1 VETRFGPSDS
11 RFAPEHILI
20 VVPNWVGDVVMATPA
35 LNAVRRRFAKS
46 RIVHLM
52 RPYVADVLA
61 GTDFC
66 DEQLFWPSHV
76 GHRRGGDGFWTLVG
90 RLRERRFDLAVL
102 LTNSFRSALIARL
115 ARARRRVGY
124 ARDGRG
130 FLLSDRLK
138 PAKKGGVFIPVPALD
153 YYNDLARHL
162 GCEDVSDQMI
172 LATSADDEAEVDHR
186 LGQDARAR
194 PLVVL
199 NPGASFGVAKCW
211 PAEKYAALADLLTV
225 RHGARVVASLGPG
238 EGDIAERL
246 KSAAREPIEVFHD
259 PPLGLGPLRALIKR
273 CDLLITNDTG
283 PRHFAAAFKVPVV
296 TVYGSSDPA
305 WTVTRFS
312 KERSVHLDLD
322 CQPCMSRVCP
332 EGHHDCMR
340 TLPPEWVLE
349 AAEALLPSRG
359 DVPLVGRAGC

>member
-1 VETRFGPSDS
+1 METRIGPSDS
-11 RFAPEHILI
+11 RFAPERVL
-20 VVPNWVGDVVMATPA
+20 VVIPNWVGDVVMATPA
-35 LNAVRRRFAKS
+35 LSALRRRFADA

-61 GTDFC
+61 GTGFC
-66 DEQLFWPSHV
+66 DEQVFWPS
-76 GHRRGGDGFWTLVG
+76 GGGFWGWVG
-90 RLRERRFDLAVL
+90 QLRRRRFDLAVL
-102 LTNSFRSALIARL
+102 LTNSFRSAMIARL
-115 ARARRRVGY
+115 TGARRRVGY
-124 ARDGRG
+124 ARDSRG
-130 FLLSDRLK
+130 FLLTDRLK
-138 PAKKGGVFIPVPALD
+138 PAKKDGAFVPVPALD

-162 GCEDVSDQMI
+162 GCDDVSDRMI
-172 LATSADDEAEVDHR
+172 LAVSPEDEAVVDRR
-186 LGQDARAR
+186 LASDAR

-211 PAEKYAALADLLTV
+211 PAEKYAAVADMLTL
-225 RHGARVVASLGPG
+225 RHGARVVASLGPNEG
-238 EGDIAERL
+238 EIAGRL
-246 KSAAREPIEVFHD
+246 EAAAREPIEVFHD

-283 PRHFAAAFKVPVV
+283 PRHFAPAFNVPVV

-332 EGHHDCMR
+332 HGHHDCMR
-340 TLPPEWVLE
+340 TLEPELVFD
-349 AAEALLPSRG
+349 AAVALLPSRG
-359 DVPLVGRAGC
+359 DVPVKGQVGC